1 MPISIELEPV
11 VINKQSSSIEDA
23 ISTASM
29 KDEKK
34 ITLKADELA
43 KIDGIK
49 IILEVIQ
56 GDAKE

>member
-1 MPISIELEPV
+1 MAINIELEPV
-11 VINKQSSSIEDA
+11 IINKQSSFIEDA

-34 ITLKADELA
+34 ITLKTAKLA
-43 KIDGIK
+43 KIDEIK
-49 IILEVIQ
+49 IILEAIQ